1 MTNLSKAF
9 KGAKVLIT
17 CHTGFK
23 GSWLSLWLR
32 NLGSEVHGISYLPPS
47 DPNMFES
54 LGIENKIE
62 SFHKLNIADNST
74 EVNKIINIINPDFIF
89 HLAATFSFRFL
100 SRSSI
105 YNKN

>member
-1 MTNLSKAF
+1 MF
-9 KGAKVLIT
+9 KDVFNQKKVLIT
-17 CHTGFK
+17 GNSGFK

-62 SFHKLNIADNST
+62 SFHKLNIADNSN
-74 EVNKIINIINPDFIF
+74 EVNKIINIIGNIIIF
-89 HLAATFSFRFL
+89 FKF
-100 SRSSI
+100 
-105 YNKN
+105 

>member
-1 MTNLSKAF
+1 MF
-9 KGAKVLIT
+9 KDVFNQKKVLIT
-17 CHTGFK
+17 GNSGFK

-62 SFHKLNIADNST
+62 SFHKLNIAEDS
-74 EVNKIINIINPDFIF
+74 NIFGSDGGKYDIP
-89 HLAATFSFRFL
+89 
-100 SRSSI
+100 
-105 YNKN
+105 